1 MSKKM
6 LIEATHPEET
16 RVVVVDDGRL
26 EELDV
31 ETSTK
36 KQIKGN
42 IYLAKVVRV
51 EPSLQAAF
59 VEYGGN
65 RHGFLSFSEI
75 HPDYYQIPAEDLER
89 LKKEMSQAETEQPEN
104 GQVKENRR
112 SSEVETISEMDP
124 DEMYQPHRVSLRK
137 YRIQDVIH
145 HGQIMLV
152 QVVKEERGNKGAAMT
167 TYLSLAGRYSVLMPK
182 NGHSGG
188 VSRKIADVEDRKR
201 LKKIVEGLPVLE
213 GQSVIIRTAG
223 KERTKAEIKRD
234 FDYLSKTW
242 EDIVEKTMTSI
253 APALIHE
260 EGNLIKRTLRDG
272 LTEDVD
278 EVLIEGEDA
287 YKNAKAF
294 LKLLMPRWVKKL
306 KEYNKDIPL
315 FQAFNIERQMEEMNQ
330 KNVYLKSGGYL
341 VIDQTEALVAI
352 DVNSGRA
359 TRERNIEETALK
371 TNLEAAEEV
380 ARQLRLRDLAGLI
393 VIDFIDMEEP
403 KNNYALERKMK
414 EALKRD
420 RARVQMGKITG
431 FGLME
436 ISRQRLRSSLLE
448 TSHHVCPMCQGTGVV
463 RSLPSCAMH
472 ALHILESAA
481 QQHQNSQV
489 VMTIPVDIALYV
501 LNNKRIN
508 LAQIEERFSV
518 QIRVEG
524 DASMLSP
531 VDYRME
537 YQTLPQKEKKGF
549 FARAI
554 SNLLPAKKVETEKS
568 GDIRQEDQEV
578 VMKKEDQKEA
588 QKEVQS
594 TFKSDFSKSKRRHE
608 KNRRRNKKYQQA
620 EVNEIAENT
629 VSSEVLDVPVEEN
642 FKVVEQENLS
652 DVLSDVTEN
661 TAEKVEETS
670 KKNTSQKQTRKKGE
684 TKKHEKK
691 TQKKVSQ
698 HPAEKKKSDEIT
710 ETVSEKITD
719 ATVPV
724 EKIVEPEPVTTVSE
738 PSVAEKSEVTSE
750 ETTAPKTGW
759 WNQ

>member
-6 LIEATHPEET
+6 LVEATHQEET
-16 RVVVVDDGRL
+16 RVVVVDDDRL

-42 IYLAKVVRV
+42 IYLAKVIRV

-75 HPDYYQIPAEDLER
+75 HPDYYQIPAEDLEL
-89 LKKEMSQAETEQPEN
+89 LKKEMNQAETEQEEPVQPKEN
-104 GQVKENRR
+104 NQRRNDVETVKEFD
-112 SSEVETISEMDP
+112 SDEV
-124 DEMYQPHRVSLRK
+124 YQPHRMFMKK

-188 VSRKIADVEDRKR
+188 VSRKIADVNDRKR

-242 EDIVEKTMTSI
+242 EEIVEKTMTSI

-278 EVLIEGEDA
+278 EVLIEGEEA

-352 DVNSGRA
+352 DVNSGKA

-371 TNLEAAEEV
+371 TNLEAADEV
-380 ARQLRLRDLAGLI
+380 ARQLRLRDLAGLV

-448 TSHHVCPMCQGTGVV
+448 TSHHVCPMCQGTGIV

-481 QQHQNSQV
+481 QQHLNSLLIMSV
-489 VMTIPVDIALYV
+489 PVDVALYV
-501 LNNKRIN
+501 LNNKRAN
-508 LAQIEERFSV
+508 LSQIEERFGV
-518 QIRVEG
+518 QIKMEG
-524 DASMLSP
+524 DASIIAP

-537 YQTLPQKEKKGF
+537 YQALPQKEKKGF

-554 SNLLPAKKVETEKS
+554 SNLLPSKKPEQIKETIQPITEENTPQTQPKEAFQ
-568 GDIRQEDQEV
+568 GKQNKHKHDKNRKRNKNRAERRQEAAALMQ
-578 VMKKEDQKEA
+578 
-588 QKEVQS
+588 
-594 TFKSDFSKSKRRHE
+594 E
-608 KNRRRNKKYQQA
+608 KNVVA
-620 EVNEIAENT
+620 ET
-629 VSSEVLDVPVEEN
+629 LPTEEN
-642 FKVVEQENLS
+642 FKVVEQESITEALPETIQSVEEKQKTTTKKPVKKRERKITQKKKSSPKAEKTVAVAENNDAVS
-652 DVLSDVTEN
+652 VVLSDDNSTEKQSLKEVEVKADSVEQ
-661 TAEKVEETS
+661 TA
-670 KKNTSQKQTRKKGE
+670 
-684 TKKHEKK
+684 
-691 TQKKVSQ
+691 
-698 HPAEKKKSDEIT
+698 T
-710 ETVSEKITD
+710 EVLQ
-719 ATVPV
+719 
-724 EKIVEPEPVTTVSE
+724 
-738 PSVAEKSEVTSE
+738 
-750 ETTAPKTGW
+750 PKTGW
-759 WNQ
+759 WNQE